1 MMQIKILEG
10 TYKIRGRDV
19 DLSGMVFPL
28 VEKFKVGAKG
38 GYVTVDGKAVQGFPD
53 RAIKIMCSG
62 EHAYED
68 AGKAKST
75 KREETD
81 EETIERMRKAE
92 AEAAQDATSEAVDK
106 IEDAASAETLTEAER
121 QTLTEALTE
130 VEKKP
135 GPWSGDFAFGFLS
148 TTGSSEATTYNNKL
162 GLIYSVE
169 RFKND
174 FAFNAIYGEQE
185 GVRSVERYAVTD
197 QLDYNV
203 NVRDFAF
210 VALDFEKDLFGS
222 IRERTSQTVGYGRRL
237 FRGPVHTLNVSAGG
251 GSRQQLP
258 QDGGGREYDFI
269 ARFSAD
275 YLWKI
280 TETSS
285 FSQKFRLET
294 GVENTFT
301 EAISELKLNIIGN
314 VSTNIS
320 FTARDNSV
328 TSFDSQRTDTF
339 TAVNLGY
346 QFGK

>member
-1 MMQIKILEG
+1 MHRFWL
-10 TYKIRGRDV
+10 
-19 DLSGMVFPL
+19 LPL
-28 VEKFKVGAKG
+28 LCLPALGWAQVEPPTPTPTPTAAPSA
-38 GYVTVDGKAVQGFPD
+38 AVEAPLPVS
-53 RAIKIMCSG
+53 AV
-62 EHAYED
+62 
-68 AGKAKST
+68 
-75 KREETD
+75 TD
-81 EETIERMRKAE
+81 EAAAETPAKVEAE
-92 AEAAQDATSEAVDK
+92 GQAETEAAQDATSEAVDK
-106 IEDAASAETLTEAER
+106 IEDASSAETLTEAER